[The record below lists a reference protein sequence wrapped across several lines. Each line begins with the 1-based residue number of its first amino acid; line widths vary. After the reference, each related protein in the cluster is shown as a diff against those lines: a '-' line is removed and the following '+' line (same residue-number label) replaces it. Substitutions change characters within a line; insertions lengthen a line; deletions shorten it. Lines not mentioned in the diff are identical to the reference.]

1 MQVVGFVGS
10 PRVRGNTE
18 LLVAEALKGAAS
30 AGADTEIVALN
41 KLTISTCQACDSCRK
56 TGRCR
61 IQDDMQPL
69 YNKVLNA
76 DALILGTPIYFW
88 GPSAQLKTFI
98 DRWYSF
104 TDREK
109 DEKLAGK
116 RLALICVHADTDM
129 TTADA
134 AVIIVRRTAQWYGMD
149 LYEPLLA
156 VAGDRGVVA
165 QDATILRRAFDLG
178 AALATG
184 RS

>member
-10 PRVRGNTE
+10 PRARGNTE
-18 LLVAEALKGAAS
+18 LLVAEALRGAAS
-30 AGADTEIVALN
+30 AGAEIEMVALN
-41 KLTISTCQACDSCRK
+41 KLTISPCQACDSCLK

-69 YNKVLNA
+69 YEKVLNA

-88 GPSAQLKTFI
+88 GPSAQLKTFV

-104 TDREK
+104 TEREK

-116 RLALICVHADTDM
+116 GLALICAHGLADM

-134 AVIIVRRTAQWYGMD
+134 AVTIVRRTALWYRMN
-149 LYEPLLA
+149 LREPLLA
-156 VAGDRGVVA
+156 VAGDRGA
-165 QDATILRRAFDLG
+165 IAKDAATMRRAFELG
-178 AALATG
+178 VSLVK
-184 RS
+184 S